1 MNSPASK
8 TFRESKY
15 STAKV
20 INFLLCDTRFSKHQT
35 KREKSEKLKAT
46 LTDTQRK
53 LDVQQNV
60 TNKARLNVKI
70 HFKWEKI
77 IEREIQVYYKRIE
90 KENLAA
96 ITIQRILKGCIVR
109 AKYTDYIIR
118 IKETKSNFEIFSL
131 RTQTD
136 MCMLTL
142 GINTVPVFFI

>member
-1 MNSPASK
+1 MYSPVSK

-20 INFLLCDTRFSKHQT
+20 INFLLSDTRFSKHQT

-53 LDVQQNV
+53 LDVQQV
-60 TNKARLNVKI
+60 LTNKARQNVKI
-70 HFKWEKI
+70 QLKWDKI
-77 IEREIQVYYKRIE
+77 IEREIEVYNSRKEIE
-90 KENLAA
+90 DQAA
-96 ITIQRILKGCIVR
+96 VIIQRILKGCIVR
-109 AKYTDYIIR
+109 SKYTDYIIR
-118 IKETKSNFEIFSL
+118 IKETKSNIEIFSL
-131 RTQTD
+131 RKQTD